1 MSLTRRTVVASG
13 IAATG
18 MVTLAAC
25 AAEVEPEPVETTPP
39 SATVDEAPQEL
50 AGEVLLGSTSDVMVG
65 SGTKFMVDES
75 LTILVTQ
82 PKEGVFRAF
91 SAKCTHAGCIVTGI
105 RDDEIACGCHGA
117 RFNPDSGEPVA
128 GPARSPLGKI
138 QLEVRGSDLYALI

>member
-18 MVTLAAC
+18 AVTLAAC
-25 AAEVEPEPVETTPP
+25 AAEVKPEPAETTPP
-39 SATVDEAPQEL
+39 SATVDEAPAEL
-50 AGEVLLGSTSDVMVG
+50 AGEVLLGTTEEVMVG

-91 SAKCTHAGCIVTGI
+91 SAKCTHAGCIVTGT
-105 RDDEIACGCHGA
+105 RENEIACGCHGA
-117 RFNPDSGEPVA
+117 RFSPDSGEPVA
-128 GPARSPLGKI
+128 GPAKSPLGKI
-138 QLEVRGSDLYALI
+138 QLEVRGSDLYALL